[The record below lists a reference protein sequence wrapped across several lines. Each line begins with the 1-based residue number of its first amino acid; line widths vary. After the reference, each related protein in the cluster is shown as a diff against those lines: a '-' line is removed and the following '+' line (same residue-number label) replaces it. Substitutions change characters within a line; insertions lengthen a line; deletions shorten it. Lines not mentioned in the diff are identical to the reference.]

1 MQTAHALNVSVSEEA
16 VTIISKMEPV

>member
-16 VTIISKMEPV
+16 VPMISKMETV